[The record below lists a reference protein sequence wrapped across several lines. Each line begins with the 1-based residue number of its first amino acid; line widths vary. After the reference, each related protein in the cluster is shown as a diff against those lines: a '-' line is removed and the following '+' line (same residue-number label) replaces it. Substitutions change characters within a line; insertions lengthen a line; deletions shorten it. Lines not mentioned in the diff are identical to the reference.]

1 MDMRILMI
9 ALAAFGAGQAVA
21 GPTCDA
27 LDQGQRVELRDTDID
42 LHGRDLVLRAD
53 GAELLHV
60 DAKGKLFVE
69 GRPVAVPPSA
79 RPHLVAYVDG
89 FHRLGIDAAHL
100 GQSGA
105 KLGVRA
111 ISGLVEVLFTD
122 STVDDFGR
130 EMERAGAKL
139 EGRAEQLCQVVAELQ
154 RTERE
159 LQQRIPAFPAFLAPV
174 QTAL

>member
-1 MDMRILMI
+1 MPMRT
-9 ALAAFGAGQAVA
+9 ALLVAIGLSAAQAAA

-27 LDQGQRVELRDTDID
+27 LDNGPKVELRDTDID
-42 LHGRDLVLRAD
+42 LDGRDLVLRAS
-53 GAELLHV
+53 GAELVHV
-60 DAKGKLFVE
+60 AADGKLFVE
-69 GRPVAVPPSA
+69 GRPVTVPPSA

-89 FHRLGIDAAHL
+89 FHRLGADAADL
-100 GQSGA
+100 GRAGA
-105 KLGVRA
+105 KLGVHA
-111 ISGLVEVLFTD
+111 LTGLVEVLFTE
-122 STVDDFGR
+122 STLDDHER
-130 EMERAGAKL
+130 EMVRAGERL

>member
-1 MDMRILMI
+1 MSMRT
-9 ALAAFGAGQAVA
+9 ALLLATSLTAAHAMA

-27 LDQGQRVELRDTDID
+27 VDQGPRVELRDTDID
-42 LHGRDLVLRAD
+42 LDGRDLVLRAS

-60 DAKGKLFVE
+60 AADGKLFVE
-69 GRPVAVPPSA
+69 GRPVTVPPSA

-89 FHRLGIDAAHL
+89 FHRLGADAADL
-100 GQSGA
+100 GRGGA
-105 KLGVRA
+105 KLGVHA
-111 ISGLVEVLFTD
+111 LTGLVEVLFSD
-122 STVDDFGR
+122 STLDEYERD
-130 EMERAGAKL
+130 MARAGERL
-139 EGRAEQLCQVVAELQ
+139 EGRSEQLCRVVADLQ

>member
-1 MDMRILMI
+1 MRIRTVLLI
-9 ALAAFGAGQAVA
+9 AAGAVTMNVMA

-42 LHGRDLVLRAD
+42 LDGRDLVLRAD
-53 GAELLHV
+53 GAELVHV

-69 GRPVAVPPSA
+69 GRPVAVPASA

-89 FHRLGIDAAHL
+89 FHRLGADAADL
-100 GQSGA
+100 GHAGA
-105 KLGVRA
+105 KLGVHA
-111 ISGLVEVLFTD
+111 LSGLVNVLFTD
-122 STVDDFGR
+122 STIDDY
-130 EMERAGAKL
+130 EQDMERAGERL
-139 EGRAEQLCQVVAELQ
+139 EGRAEQLCQVVADLQ

-159 LQQRIPAFPAFLAPV
+159 LQQRIPAFPAFLSPV

>member
-1 MDMRILMI
+1 MSMRN
-9 ALAAFGAGQAVA
+9 ALLVAASMTTAHAAA

-27 LDQGQRVELRDTDID
+27 LDQGPRVELRDTAID
-42 LHGRDLVLRAD
+42 LDGRDLILSAS
-53 GAELLHV
+53 GAELVHV
-60 DAKGKLFVE
+60 AADGKLFVE
-69 GRPVAVPPSA
+69 GRPVAVPASA

-89 FHRLGIDAAHL
+89 FHRLGADAADI
-100 GQSGA
+100 GRRGA
-105 KLGVRA
+105 KLGVHA
-111 ISGLVEVLFTD
+111 LTGLVDVLF
-122 STVDDFGR
+122 SESSVDEYERD
-130 EMERAGAKL
+130 MERAGQRL